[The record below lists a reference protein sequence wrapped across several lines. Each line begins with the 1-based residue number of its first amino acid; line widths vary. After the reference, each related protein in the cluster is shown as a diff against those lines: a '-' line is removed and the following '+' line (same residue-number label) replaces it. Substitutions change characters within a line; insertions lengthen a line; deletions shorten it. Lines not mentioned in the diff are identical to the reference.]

1 MDSPY
6 TEYVKVTEVW
16 AAWKDGMTKGFI
28 VGFVIGATTIGL
40 VGLSVCPR
48 V

>member
-1 MDSPY
+1 METQY
-6 TEYVKVTEVW
+6 YEMVKETEVW
-16 AAWKDGMTKGFI
+16 AGWKDGLTKGFI
-28 VGFVIGATTIGL
+28 VGFIIGATALGL